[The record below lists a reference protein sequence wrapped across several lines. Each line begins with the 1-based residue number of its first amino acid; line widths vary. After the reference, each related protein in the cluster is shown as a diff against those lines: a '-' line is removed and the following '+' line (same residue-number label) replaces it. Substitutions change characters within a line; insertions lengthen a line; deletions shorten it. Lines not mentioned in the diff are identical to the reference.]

1 MGTVFSL
8 REFPFLWLAVHLLLL
23 MLLGGEDLG
32 RFVCDLDKNV
42 IFFFFTFL
50 VVCFAAKASTFTFVN
65 KCGET
70 VWPGILSNAGS
81 PGLESTGFELPAA
94 SSRAFQAPTGWSG
107 RFWARTGC
115 SAGGAWSCATG
126 DCGSGQVECNG
137 AGAAPPATLAEFT
150 LATSSAG
157 RDFYD
162 VSLVDGYNLPM
173 VVEASGTHGAG
184 GSCATTGCV
193 ADLNRMCPAE
203 LRAAEGEACR
213 SACEAFGTPEF
224 CCSGAYANPTT
235 CRPSTYSQI
244 FKSACPKSYS
254 YAFDD
259 PTSTFTCAGGA
270 DYTITFCP
278 GSATRYQNPTF
289 PPPPI
294 SKTQFC
300 YGKTEKFSLS
310 DLRSQKSS
318 KDSSTT
324 TATSAST
331 DIGGGLTV
339 EDDSWLASLATGD
352 AATTRAAVSN
362 LYSSFIT
369 ATALACT
376 LLLQ

>member
-8 REFPFLWLAVHLLLL
+8 RESPVLWLAVHLLLL
-23 MLLGGEDLG
+23 MLLG
-32 RFVCDLDKNV
+32 
-42 IFFFFTFL
+42 
-50 VVCFAAKASTFTFVN
+50 AKASTFAFVN
-65 KCGET
+65 KCGQT

-81 PGLESTGFELPAA
+81 PALESTGFELPAA

-115 SAGGAWSCATG
+115 SAAAASGGAWSCATG
-126 DCGSGQVECNG
+126 DCGSGQVECDG
-137 AGAAPPATLAEFT
+137 AGAAPPATLVEFT

-157 RDFYD
+157 KDFYD
-162 VSLVDGYNLPM
+162 VSLVDGYNLPI
-173 VVEASGTHGAG
+173 VVEVSGTPGAG
-184 GSCATTGCV
+184 GSCAATGCV
-193 ADLNRMCPAE
+193 ADLNRMCPTE

-213 SACEAFGTPEF
+213 SACETFGTPEF

-278 GSATRYQNPTF
+278 GSSTP
-289 PPPPI
+289 
-294 SKTQFC
+294 
-300 YGKTEKFSLS
+300 
-310 DLRSQKSS
+310 SQKSS
-318 KDSSTT
+318 RNSSTSSTT
-324 TATSAST
+324 TATSTSSE
-331 DIGGGLTV
+331 IGGGLTV

-352 AATTRAAVSN
+352 ATTARGAVSI

-369 ATALACT
+369 ATSLAWT

>member
-8 REFPFLWLAVHLLLL
+8 REFPFLWLAVHL
-23 MLLGGEDLG
+23 MLLG
-32 RFVCDLDKNV
+32 
-42 IFFFFTFL
+42 
-50 VVCFAAKASTFTFVN
+50 AKASTFTFVN
-65 KCGET
+65 KCGQT

-115 SAGGAWSCATG
+115 SAGRAWSCATG

-244 FKSACPKSYS
+244 FKSVCPKSYS

-278 GSATRYQNPTF
+278 GSAT
-289 PPPPI
+289 
-294 SKTQFC
+294 
-300 YGKTEKFSLS
+300 
-310 DLRSQKSS
+310 SQKSS

-324 TATSAST
+324 TSTSAST
-331 DIGGGLTV
+331 EIGGGLTV